1 MNRCSVIA
9 LVCILVLTASSFTT
23 IKPVTAS
30 GDLWVERAPMPSS
43 EAYFGTVAVNGQIY
57 AIGSNFTYVFDPLS
71 DAWVSKT
78 PMPTNQQFFAI
89 ASYQGN
95 IYVIGG
101 FNGTNPATG
110 FTVNTGA
117 NEMYNPETNTWT
129 AEAPMPNPAEGMQ
142 ADVVGGNIYVISGLL
157 GTITGP
163 TGSPEPNISSSV
175 WFYNPSTDSWS
186 TATPIST
193 PVFYYASAVVDN
205 KIYVEGGE
213 DSTGYTG
220 LNQIYDPQTGTWTE
234 GQSMPVIV
242 HEAAAGATTGA
253 LAPAMLYIIGGTSD
267 GFDGVNAT
275 QIYDPQANNW
285 TLGAQMLKARLGLG
299 VAVINDSLYAIG
311 GISTIYSYGT
321 TYATNEQ
328 YIPLDYQ
335 GPTPTPYLG
344 ITSPITTPSSSPT
357 ISPSTS
363 PSPSQ
368 TPKPSPSQEPTASPK
383 PKQSITPTELVL
395 GSVTAVLIVIAVST
409 VMLKKHRRTFHQ
421 VAYQQL
427 LNFGQKNFYFSLG

>member
-23 IKPVTAS
+23 IKPVKAS
-30 GDLWVERAPMPSS
+30 GDLWVERAPMPSG
-43 EAYFGTVAVNGQIY
+43 EAYFGTVAVDGQIY

-78 PMPTNQQFFAI
+78 PTPTNQQFFAI
-89 ASYQGN
+89 AAYQGD

-101 FNGTNPATG
+101 FNGTNPSTG
-110 FTVNTGA
+110 LAVNTGA
-117 NEMYNPETNTWT
+117 NEMYNPETDTWT
-129 AEAPMPNPAEGMQ
+129 VEAPMPNPTEGIQ

-175 WFYNPSTDSWS
+175 RVYNPSTNSWN
-186 TATPIST
+186 TATPIPT
-193 PVFYYASAVVDN
+193 PVFYYASEVVDN

-213 DSTGYTG
+213 MAASPYYSDQ
-220 LNQIYDPQTGTWTE
+220 NQIYDPQTGTWTD
-234 GQSMPVIV
+234 GQPMPVTV
-242 HEAAAGATTGA
+242 VQAAAGATTGA

-285 TLGAQMLKARLGLG
+285 TLGAQMPKARLGLG
-299 VAVINDSLYAIG
+299 LAVINDSLYAVG
-311 GISTIYSYGT
+311 GMSSIYSYGT
-321 TYATNEQ
+321 TYAINEQ

-335 GPTPTPYLG
+335 GPTPTPYIG
-344 ITSPITTPSSSPT
+344 ITSPITTPSPSTT
-357 ISPSTS
+357 ISPSAS

-368 TPKPSPSQEPTASPK
+368 TPKPSPSQQPTASPK
-383 PKQSITPTELVL
+383 PKQAIISTELAAA
-395 GSVTAVLIVIAVST
+395 SVTVVLIVVAVAT
-409 VMLKKHRRTFHQ
+409 VMLKKHKSTSHQ
-421 VAYQQL
+421 VTCT
-427 LNFGQKNFYFSLG
+427 